1 MMTATTSSAR
11 NSNVYS
17 AVDSHIA
24 SISDK
29 SSDKS
34 RDKVVRSSPASSD
47 QQEKGALGLTGLETS
62 PELEALWH
70 RFPLLR
76 PKLREIY
83 KITLE
88 TEWAEMKAPN
98 YTRGRGRGKCGYAAR
113 GGRTMGPWT
122 PEKGFNRGLD
132 KVRRWRESCED
143 GVDGVDNEGF
153 MQFAALV
160 LAVCGSQEGSHVQS
174 RD

>member
-1 MMTATTSSAR
+1 MMTAITSSAR
-11 NSNVYS
+11 NSHVYS

-24 SISDK
+24 SI
-29 SSDKS
+29 SDKS

-47 QQEKGALGLTGLETS
+47 KHQKGTLGFTGLETS

-88 TEWAEMKAPN
+88 TEWAEMKAPS
-98 YTRGRGRGKCGYAAR
+98 YTRGRGRGKCGYTAQ

-143 GVDGVDNEGF
+143 GADRVDNEGF

-160 LAVCGSQEGSHVQS
+160 SAVCGSQEGRHVQS